1 MRVAAP
7 RWPARGSWWYTT
19 RLTAHPVCWPLSC
32 LQLEI
37 GYDSFIRT
45 TDAKHEALVCQ
56 VGAQAADP
64 AVPACLL
71 PSSCMDRGTGLQ
83 L

>member
-1 MRVAAP
+1 M
-7 RWPARGSWWYTT
+7 GTSTHT
-19 RLTAHPVCWPLSC
+19 LCLILSC

-56 VGAQAADP
+56 VCDRP
-64 AVPACLL
+64 CCWACFAF
-71 PSSCMDRGTGLQ
+71 C
-83 L
+83 